1 MTSTRTLTRKHTR
14 NLGFFTQSQFRLQ
27 TNTQMAATET
37 TKADDGEALQSLFAN
52 YCDQDGLMTK
62 ETLATQISA
71 IRELLVRVFYC
82 MVFLCC
88 SVVLNVCIYL

>member
-1 MTSTRTLTRKHTR
+1 
-14 NLGFFTQSQFRLQ
+14 
-27 TNTQMAATET
+27 MAATET

-71 IRELLVRVFYC
+71 IRELLVCVCYF
-82 MVFLCC
+82 MLLCC
-88 SVVLNVCIYL
+88 FECVHLFINGCAGIVQYVFTVLSKLYGIICLSCEGYGMHAP

>member
-1 MTSTRTLTRKHTR
+1 
-14 NLGFFTQSQFRLQ
+14 
-27 TNTQMAATET
+27 MAATET

-82 MVFLCC
+82 MVFY
-88 SVVLNVCIYL
+88 VVLLF